1 MLKAAFHKQSL
12 QFTIKYKLGLALAV
26 YGCGKRQYE
35 ASHLLV
41 STFNFYQIQIA
52 RALCN
57 TRG

>member
-1 MLKAAFHKQSL
+1 L